1 MNLVKQKENPNRKLY
16 FKGIKLWNM
25 PVPTIEKEI
34 RELWEEVNKVIHEGI
49 QIEYKNVVIKSSK
62 RITYLK

>member
-1 MNLVKQKENPNRKLY
+1 
-16 FKGIKLWNM
+16 M